1 MKLESI
7 GKLLSAGFGDRVAV
21 GVFMG
26 FLQGVT
32 PGRACEYIRD
42 DIELGYWL
50 SEESW
55 QKYGRLAKSAEIQ
68 NVTTEDII
76 VELRKRR
83 PDLLGVILND
93 LKGRPWLDNQIAN
106 MKRKLGLE

>member
-7 GKLLSAGFGDRVAV
+7 GKLLGAGFGDRVAV

-42 DIELGYWL
+42 GIELGYWL

-55 QKYGRLAKSAEIQ
+55 QKYGKLARQAKLAI
-68 NVTTEDII
+68 TTEDII